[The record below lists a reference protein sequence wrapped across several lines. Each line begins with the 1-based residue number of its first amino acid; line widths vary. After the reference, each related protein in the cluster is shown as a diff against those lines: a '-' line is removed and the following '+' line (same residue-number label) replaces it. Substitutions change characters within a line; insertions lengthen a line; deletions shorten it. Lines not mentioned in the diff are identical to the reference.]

1 VRRPSVSGAWTAFVL
16 VFLYAPIVVVLA
28 NAFNAKRSLIGWGG
42 FTFGWFDTAFSND
55 ETVTALWLSVKIA
68 VISTVLSLV
77 IAVTAGLWT
86 RRASRRWLNV
96 LDATTYMRIVLPEI
110 VIAVGLFVLFRRL
123 DIGFGLI
130 TVVIGHV
137 VFNSAFATVIIQARL
152 ASLTTTLEEAA
163 ADLGARPHRVFRRVT
178 LPLLMPAIAVA
189 GLLTFTFSFDNVI
202 TSSFLAGDTAPL
214 PVRILGLIR
223 FRLTPEVNAIAAGVM
238 FITLM
243 SFVLAIAVVGMRG
256 AGTTLLGIRFSRRR
270 R

>member
-1 VRRPSVSGAWTAFVL
+1 MRRPSLSGAWTAMVL
-16 VFLYAPIVVVLA
+16 FFLYAPIVVVLA
-28 NAFNAKRSLIGWGG
+28 NAFNSKRSLIGWGG
-42 FTFGWFDTAFSND
+42 FTFDWFETAFSNE
-55 ETVTALWLSVKIA
+55 ETVTALWVSVKIA
-68 VISTVLSLV
+68 VLATVLSLV
-77 IAVTAGLWT
+77 LAVTAGLWA
-86 RRASRRWLNV
+86 RRALPRSLAAF
-96 LDATTYMRIVLPEI
+96 DATTYMRIVLPEI

-123 DIGFGLI
+123 DIDFGLV

-152 ASLTTTLEEAA
+152 ASLTSTLEEAA

-178 LPLLMPAIAVA
+178 LPLLMPAILVA

-238 FITLM
+238 LITLV
-243 SFVLAIAVVGMRG
+243 SFVLAVAAVGLRG
-256 AGTTLLGIRFSRRR
+256 AGTTLLGVRLRRGR

>member
-1 VRRPSVSGAWTAFVL
+1 MRRPSLSGAWTVMVL
-16 VFLYAPIVVVLA
+16 VFLYAPIVIVLV
-28 NAFNAKRSLIGWGG
+28 NAFNAERSLTGWGG
-42 FTFGWFDTAFSND
+42 FTFDWFETAFSNE
-55 ETVTALWLSVKIA
+55 ETVTALWASVKIA

-77 IAVTAGLWT
+77 LAVTVGLWA
-86 RRASRRWLNV
+86 RRASPRWLGT

-123 DIGFGLI
+123 DIGFGLV

-152 ASLTTTLEEAA
+152 ASLTSTLEEAA

-178 LPLLMPAIAVA
+178 LPLLTPAILVA

-238 FITLM
+238 LITLV
-243 SFVLAIAVVGMRG
+243 SFVLAVAAVGLRG
-256 AGTTLLGIRFSRRR
+256 AGATLLGVRLGRRR
-270 R
+270 G